1 MTGGLALDA
10 IKSRRFGMTDSIAY
24 AAWAAFLA
32 GKRVLIAGMDESVF
46 LDRSD
51 ARGIW
56 IAR

>member
-1 MTGGLALDA
+1 MSGVAYSTRYG
-10 IKSRRFGMTDSIAY
+10 FTDSIAY

-32 GKRVLIAGMDESVF
+32 GRRVLIAGVDESVF